1 MKDLTVEDIRKVAS
15 GRYIRKH
22 RGKIAIIASSIIAWM
37 ILWVIVYSNY
47 MHGARLID
55 GYVEVKDMWFWII
68 NFFLFSSL
76 IIYVVLA
83 IVFSYLESRFVW
95 KFQQEWADSNKTVPE
110 DYRS

>member
-68 NFFLFSSL
+68 NFFLF
-76 IIYVVLA
+76 
-83 IVFSYLESRFVW
+83 
-95 KFQQEWADSNKTVPE
+95 
-110 DYRS
+110 